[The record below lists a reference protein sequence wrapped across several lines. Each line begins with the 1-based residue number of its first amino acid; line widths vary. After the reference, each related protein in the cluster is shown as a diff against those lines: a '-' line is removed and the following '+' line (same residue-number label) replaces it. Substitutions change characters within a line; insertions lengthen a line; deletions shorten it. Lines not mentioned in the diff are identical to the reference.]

1 MTYLSPGPSASHQL
15 DIVVRELALLIE
27 RLEDAAAHAR
37 RLSGETQWQAK
48 AATAFHELAD
58 AWAGEVSGL
67 GCVAETVRLEA
78 SRARER
84 AAFAESAWFASLQPG
99 GAR

>member
-15 DIVVRELALLIE
+15 DIVAYEVARLIE

-37 RLSGETQWQAK
+37 RLSGETQWQAR
-48 AATAFHELAD
+48 AATAFHEQAD

-67 GCVAETVRLEA
+67 RCLAETVRLEA
-78 SRARER
+78 ARARDR
-84 AAFAESAWFASLQPG
+84 AAFAESAWFASLQG
-99 GAR
+99 GAAR